1 MPIREHSRIIDT
13 KKSSLLL
20 FLFTQMAERGCNN
33 MSDEKTEL
41 ALEFIKYMTSAEVQE
56 KIFTGVQANPCN
68 TTVDLNALA

>member
-33 MSDEKTEL
+33 MSDEKE
-41 ALEFIKYMTSAEVQE
+41 
-56 KIFTGVQANPCN
+56 P
-68 TTVDLNALA
+68 TTHPRVSPLCLLFLLIL